1 MYQQMDMFD
10 LLDNADKEIL
20 EKYKDVPI
28 QEIITIVS
36 RLSGTYYI
44 KIEGKFA
51 HDCSTLDVMSD
62 YSVSCSYG
70 DVVLIIS
77 MLHDYVGWLDRI
89 LKGDPVY
96 QAYYRKKFI
105 EIADRLAEQIEYDYD
120 KELEKCRKKK
130 GRNND
135 IGEDGFT
142 QLAKKRK

>member
-20 EKYKDVPI
+20 EKSSKSV
-28 QEIITIVS
+28 
-36 RLSGTYYI
+36 
-44 KIEGKFA
+44 KIE
-51 HDCSTLDVMSD
+51 DVINTDVMCD
-62 YSVSCSYG
+62 YSVSCSYE

-89 LKGDPVY
+89 LKDDPVY

>member
-20 EKYKDVPI
+20 EKSSKSV
-28 QEIITIVS
+28 
-36 RLSGTYYI
+36 
-44 KIEGKFA
+44 KIE
-51 HDCSTLDVMSD
+51 DVINTDVMCD

-120 KELEKCRKKK
+120 KELEKCRKKQ

>member
-20 EKYKDVPI
+20 EKSSKLV
-28 QEIITIVS
+28 
-36 RLSGTYYI
+36 
-44 KIEGKFA
+44 KIENVIN
-51 HDCSTLDVMSD
+51 TDVMCD
-62 YSVSCSYG
+62 YAVSCSYG

-96 QAYYRKKFI
+96 QAYYRKKYI
-105 EIADRLAEQIEYDYD
+105 EIANRLAEQIEYDYD
-120 KELEKCRKKK
+120 KELEKCSKKRMK
-130 GRNND
+130 EGRNND

-142 QLAKKRK
+142 QLAKKKK

>member
-20 EKYKDVPI
+20 EKSSKSV
-28 QEIITIVS
+28 
-36 RLSGTYYI
+36 
-44 KIEGKFA
+44 KIE
-51 HDCSTLDVMSD
+51 DVLNTDVMCD

-105 EIADRLAEQIEYDYD
+105 EIANRLAEQIEYDYD
-120 KELEKCRKKK
+120 KELEKCRKKRMK
-130 GRNND
+130 EGRNND
-135 IGEDGFT
+135 IGEDGFM